1 MSTEPQTA
9 PVPEGWTFRK
19 EWFGYRFTC
28 DFHAA
33 DDDERTFSVEALV
46 YTATGEMRI
55 DGPRRTNTPRDSAQ
69 PAPVWAVDHANRQVR
84 RLLDALC
91 SAPAEAQ
98 AEPPHDTESVVA

>member
-33 DDDERTFSVEALV
+33 DDERTFSVEALV

-84 RLLDALC
+84 RLLDA
-91 SAPAEAQ
+91 SKGVGEAAPEA
-98 AEPPHDTESVVA
+98 PHDTESVSA